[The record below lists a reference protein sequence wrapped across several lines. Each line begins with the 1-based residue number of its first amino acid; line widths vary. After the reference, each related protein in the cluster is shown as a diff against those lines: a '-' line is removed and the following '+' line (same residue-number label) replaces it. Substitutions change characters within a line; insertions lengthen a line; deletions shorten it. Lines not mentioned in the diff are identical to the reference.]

1 MLFAI
6 ASQVLTLLAQVSD
19 AVARRTIAGNLLH
32 CLVLVPPLSLSQRK
46 CVVCAFFFFFN
57 HA

>member
-1 MLFAI
+1 MLFAV
-6 ASQVLTLLAQVSD
+6 ASQVLTLLARLSD

-32 CLVLVPPLSLSQRK
+32 CLALVPPLSLSQRK
-46 CVVCAFFFFFN
+46 CLVCARFFKN